1 MTDPIVYQFQATG
14 ADKVISSIKSINAE
28 NELMARFLRELQ
40 QAFGLSEKAAQGYAK
55 SLGITGSTLKSY
67 QQAQAEAAKSA
78 GVLANEQAK
87 TTKAIQGTD
96 EAAKALAKQFVASA
110 GARATTFLKDTATD
124 ALDAAR
130 RFNGLNAA
138 LLTVSGSQ
146 DKASENFK
154 FIRSEVNRLGLDLEK
169 ATSGFNKLVAS
180 TKDVELSKEIFTGI
194 NEAAS
199 ALQLSADDTN
209 GVIIALTQIASKGVV
224 SMEELR
230 QQLGERLPG
239 AFQLAAKSMNLTEAE
254 FTKLVST
261 GEVKAI
267 PFLKKFAPALKDAF
281 GEGAARNANSLNAQF
296 NRLNTA
302 LFELAATVGNVIAP
316 AFKLVADG
324 VISLSAFFKGL
335 PEPIQQTIIVLTGLA
350 VGLVA
355 VAGAIAAFSLAST
368 ALIPV
373 MGTLTASTLALSAS
387 MYQLSIATVAANGL
401 SALGASLAKFAV
413 LAVTGAVALAPL
425 LLALGAVAAAAA
437 GMKAV
442 IRTIN
447 FDKNIDNFQ
456 ELQRGSQALGDT
468 LATLGIKTR
477 DQIKVFKD
485 LADSGKGASKEQVAA
500 ANALIAANE
509 DAIASANAR
518 IAALQ
523 SQLGQEEILDNQIK
537 AQIAGETK
545 LRDATKAKND
555 EFKQTVASVKV
566 AISGLAQ
573 LTDAY
578 DRTIAQI
585 EAASAQRQAS
595 IFERVKDEEEANK
608 QILADDIETN
618 KQRLEETEKLIAKLG
633 IASQA
638 LSKSKDSKDVAE
650 RQKIEDSITKLI
662 SQASKQRVDIA
673 KGEADQ
679 RKAVEA
685 KLLEDLDAANK
696 KALDAINTSVQFRID
711 AAKRESVGNIK
722 AKEEEA
728 VVIAR
733 IEREAA
739 DQRLALVIAEQAK
752 LQALK
757 GNISGNEFRA
767 RELALAQEQSA
778 AILAIAQNETA
789 LLAAEQEKRLAEI
802 TRVAEVAKEQ
812 LGAVKIK
819 LEFEVSGL
827 EAQKTLLEAQG
838 ALQES
843 LSASRIAAAQQELAD
858 ITTAGNLRNQ
868 LNALDAGAIT
878 QRAEL
883 TKQLA
888 ALNQSASTT
897 EIAAITQRQA
907 KEAALAALQKQ
918 SLLERQALELRLFDI
933 KAQQQQISLQILNTE
948 KQIAVIEAQSAAS
961 TLAASGANAQQLA
974 IAQQKVSLAQQAL
987 TLTQQSA
994 SVAATANASARQALV
1009 TDQARAIS
1017 EQAKTAQN
1025 LAQVTALERAKV
1037 ADAAIATS
1045 SKQVADNTA
1054 KSAENTAKAAQDAG
1068 VLADNWEKAAERSAE
1083 AANNAIKAITGSLD
1097 NAELGVAGISN
1108 SGSGFSGI
1116 SIKTIDRNKLLKEQ
1130 LELQLKLATTEE
1142 EKGVIED
1149 RLSKLQQ
1156 DNTKKELQLL
1166 EEKIRRNEQLLEYAR
1181 LLEIAARSPS
1191 GTGSA
1196 INQIFDIEES
1206 VARNARFRASV
1217 QGLFTGGNISAG
1229 QPAIVGEDP
1238 NTGSILPSS
1247 ELFVPNVSG
1256 YVMAA
1261 SKFQALLS
1269 QGVPSKGIVASS
1281 GSRSPDYLKTIS
1293 GDIKSM
1299 NQKIGQLQPTIEQV
1313 NINSEGAAP
1322 DDMVYKLLSAQIKAR
1337 R

>member
-1 MTDPIVYQFQATG
+1 MSDPIVYQFQATG

-78 GVLANEQAK
+78 NNLANEQAK

-110 GARATTFLKDTATD
+110 GARATSFLKDTATD

-146 DKASENFK
+146 EKAGENFK
-154 FIRSEVNRLGLDLEK
+154 FIRSEVDRLGLDLEK

-239 AFQLAAKSMNLTEAE
+239 AFGLAAKSMNLTEAE

-302 LFELAATVGNVIAP
+302 LFELASTVGNAIAP
-316 AFKLVADG
+316 AFKLLADG

-335 PEPIQQTIIVLTGLA
+335 PEPIQQTVIVLTGLSI
-350 VGLVA
+350 GLVA

-373 MGTLTASTLALSAS
+373 LGTVGAGLVAFSGQFASLTIASVASAAMTGVGAAIS
-387 MYQLSIATVAANGL
+387 GLIPLLITGATVAFPL
-401 SALGASLAKFAV
+401 V
-413 LAVTGAVALAPL
+413 LVF
-425 LLALGAVAAAAA
+425 GAVAAAAA

-447 FDKNIDNFQ
+447 FDKNIENFQ
-456 ELQRGSQALGDT
+456 ELQRGSQALGNDLT
-468 LATLGIKTR
+468 LLASRTTTQIKT
-477 DQIKVFKD
+477 FKE
-485 LADSGKGASKEQVAA
+485 LADSSKGASKEQVAA

-555 EFKQTVASVKV
+555 ELKQTVASVKV
-566 AISGLAQ
+566 AVSGLAQ

-585 EAASAQRQAS
+585 EAASAQRQAG

-608 QILADDIETN
+608 QIIADDIETN
-618 KQRLEETEKLIAKLG
+618 KLRLEETEKLIAKLG

-638 LSKSKDSKDVAE
+638 LSKSKEAKDITE

-673 KGEADQ
+673 KGQAEQ
-679 RKAVEA
+679 RKVIEQ
-685 KLLEDLDAANK
+685 KLLEDLDNANK
-696 KALDAINTSVQFRID
+696 KALDAIDTSVKFRIE
-711 AAKRESVGNIK
+711 AAKRASIGNIK
-722 AKEEEA
+722 AKEDEA
-728 VVIAR
+728 IVIAR
-733 IEREAA
+733 IERGAA
-739 DQRLALVIAEQAK
+739 DQRLALVIEEQAK

-757 GNISGNEFRA
+757 GNISGKEFRD
-767 RELALAQEQSA
+767 REIALAKEKSD
-778 AILAIAQNETA
+778 AILAIAQNETT
-789 LLAAEQEKRLAEI
+789 LLAAEQEKRVADIQTSFDNLKANIESQKIRLEFDAEGLKAQEELLNSQLGLANALSAAKQQSFADELNNLTKASELQKQLSQTAIDDVNTRAEI
-802 TRVAEVAKEQ
+802 QRQ
-812 LGAVKIK
+812 LNSLGESGATND
-819 LEFEVSGL
+819 L
-827 EAQKTLLEAQG
+827 EAIRKRQAVQAKVFAEERASLAQRQAIEIKIFDVKSSQQKIAAQIAIAEKQLQVIESQRLVQTLIAQK
-838 ALQES
+838 ADAQ
-843 LSASRIAAAQQELAD
+843 RIAAAREAV
-858 ITTAGNLRNQ
+858 
-868 LNALDAGAIT
+868 AIS
-878 QRAEL
+878 Q
-883 TKQLA
+883 KGV
-888 ALNQSASTT
+888 
-897 EIAAITQRQA
+897 
-907 KEAALAALQKQ
+907 ALA
-918 SLLERQALELRLFDI
+918 E
-933 KAQQQQISLQILNTE
+933 
-948 KQIAVIEAQSAAS
+948 QSAAQLNE
-961 TLAASGANAQQLA
+961 TLAVEREILGIKQNQETATLAKTQAEKANTLAIEKARALDSQANSSAQQLA
-974 IAQQKVSLAQQAL
+974 GTTKQIAS
-987 TLTQQSA
+987 
-994 SVAATANASARQALV
+994 N
-1009 TDQARAIS
+1009 I
-1017 EQAKTAQN
+1017 
-1025 LAQVTALERAKV
+1025 
-1037 ADAAIATS
+1037 
-1045 SKQVADNTA
+1045 
-1054 KSAENTAKAAQDAG
+1054 
-1068 VLADNWEKAAERSAE
+1068 AE
-1083 AANNAIKAITGSLD
+1083 AANSSKKLADSL
-1097 NAELGVAGISN
+1097 LGDAQVGAVFLRDKIGNIIGIL
-1108 SGSGFSGI
+1108 G
-1116 SIKTIDRNKLLKEQ
+1116 KPRTEDPNKLLKEQ
-1130 LELQLKLATTEE
+1130 LELKLKLAKTDD
-1142 EKGVIED
+1142 D
-1149 RLSKLQQ
+1149 RAKLQAQ
-1156 DNTKKELQLL
+1156 LDKLVVDNTTKELAALEKKIALNNTILEQL
-1166 EEKIRRNEQLLEYAR
+1166 EIFKARAAVAGFDGKGGGVDNRTFFDNIGKARRNFD
-1181 LLEIAARSPS
+1181 P
-1191 GTGSA
+1191 
-1196 INQIFDIEES
+1196 IN
-1206 VARNARFRASV
+1206 AV
-1217 QGLFTGGNISAG
+1217 QGRFTGGDISAG
-1229 QPAIVGEDP
+1229 QPTIVGEDP
-1238 NTGSILPSS
+1238 NTGAILPSS
-1247 ELFVPNVSG
+1247 ELFIPNVSG

-1261 SKFQALLS
+1261 SKFQNLLS
-1269 QGVPSKGIVASS
+1269 QGVPSKGIVAST
-1281 GSRSPDYLKTIS
+1281 GTRSPDYLKTIS
-1293 GDIKSM
+1293 SDIKSM